1 MRTKLNSRI
10 NKLWL
15 RKGGITGLLDH
26 SKYAVLAFTALWMSF
41 RFREVSL
48 QFLALAVI
56 LGMKWVFGSQKQ
68 IIQIFMQ
75 DEGR

>member
-1 MRTKLNSRI
+1 MHTKLNNRI
-10 NKLWL
+10 KKLRL
-15 RKGGITGLLDH
+15 RKGVITGLLAY
-26 SKYAVLAFTALWMSF
+26 SKYAVLSFTALWLSF

>member
-1 MRTKLNSRI
+1 MYTKLNSRI
-10 NKLWL
+10 KKLRL
-15 RKGGITGLLDH
+15 RKGRIIGLLIY
-26 SKYAVLAFTALWMSF
+26 SKYAVLAFTALWLSF
-41 RFREVSL
+41 RFREASL